1 MDEKQDYWKIYNLTE
16 SWIKF
21 ADAKAIAF
29 LGIIGIIL
37 TIFIKQFQ
45 YVLSLPVTNLIKL
58 LSIISIAFLII
69 SVIFSILCLYP
80 QKSDKTEKNA
90 FYYKA
95 ISNNFDSENYQ
106 KYLRDLNDET
116 FYNQLAIQIFQ
127 LASVC
132 DKKYEYVEKS
142 LKFFIYSI
150 VILIILMICLYFN
163 ISFDLSSL
171 WINMC

>member
-1 MDEKQDYWKIYNLTE
+1 M
-16 SWIKF
+16 
-21 ADAKAIAF
+21 
-29 LGIIGIIL
+29 
-37 TIFIKQFQ
+37 
-45 YVLSLPVTNLIKL
+45 
-58 LSIISIAFLII
+58 
-69 SVIFSILCLYP
+69 LCLYP

-95 ISNNFDSENYQ
+95 ISNNFDFENYQ
-106 KYLRDLNDET
+106 KYLGDLNDET

-150 VILIILMICLYFN
+150 VTLIILMICLYFN